1 MLPTPQASWHNPRIL
16 LVLLLVFLCGSLAGA
31 LAMRYGVH
39 PRMHQP
45 PPRWTEGGKE
55 ISLLRF
61 EKELD
66 LTPEQAERIE
76 TILDDFVMYY
86 DTLGAQMNE
95 VRANGK
101 NRILNAL
108 DLDQKK
114 RFEAMLGG
122 LPQK

>member
-1 MLPTPQASWHNPRIL
+1 MPPTPQASWHNPRIL
-16 LVLLLVFLCGSLAGA
+16 LTLLLVFLCGSLAGA

-61 EKELD
+61 KKELD

-86 DTLGAQMNE
+86 DTLGAQMDE

-122 LPQK
+122 LQ